1 MYIFNN
7 YLFNICI
14 YVYIC
19 IVTPFVRARA
29 DKKNVLFNFVL
40 AQMGKLS
47 NTKLGVRRTRGCVNS
62 PNRLDTNNPS
72 RENLFLEREGLCEE
86 VCEGL
91 CEDQSAQFFVEG
103 RGSRIAHRKW
113 KGR

>member
-40 AQMGKLS
+40 AQMSKLS
-47 NTKLGVRRTRGCVNS
+47 NTKLGVKRTRDCVNS

-72 RENLFLEREGLCEE
+72 RENLFLEHEG
-86 VCEGL
+86 V